1 MPEFVIQKHTHTNN
15 PAHWDVMLRQGD
27 TLLTWRI
34 TVPPEKMHGI
44 PIEAEKIS
52 DHPLK
57 FLTYQGT
64 VNNGK
69 GNVEIADAGTYE
81 LIKRTPDKIKISIAC
96 RIING
101 VMELMLIENSL
112 WQLKYQPLTQ
122 R

>member
-15 PAHWDVMLRQGD
+15 PAHWDLMLRQGD
-27 TLLTWRI
+27 TLVTWRI
-34 TVPPEKMHGI
+34 SVPPEQMSVV

-69 GNVEIADAGTYE
+69 GNVEIADTGTYE
-81 LIKRTPDKIKISIAC
+81 LIERTPDKIKISIAG

-112 WQLKYQPLTQ
+112 WQLKYQPFVQ